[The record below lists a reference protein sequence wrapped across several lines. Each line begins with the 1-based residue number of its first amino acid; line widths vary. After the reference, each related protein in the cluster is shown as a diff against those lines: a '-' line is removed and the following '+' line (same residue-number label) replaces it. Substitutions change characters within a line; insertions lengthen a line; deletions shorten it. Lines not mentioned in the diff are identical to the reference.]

1 MQFDHVAIAA
11 RSLDEGADWLEA
23 RLGLRPEP
31 GGKHP
36 LMGTHNLLLSLG
48 PHEYL
53 ELIAIDPEAPA
64 LDRPRWFGLD
74 SFDGPPRVA
83 GWAVRQ
89 SPLQAPPGT
98 TIAAATRG
106 SLAWRITLPDSG
118 QMPRGGAEP
127 MRIAWDGDDHP
138 GHHLRDRGLRLARLA
153 VPLERLDIA
162 DRRIM
167 LTGTGTPMQLTLTGP
182 AGEVTL

>member
-11 RSLDEGADWLEA
+11 RSLAEGADWLEA

-48 PHEYL
+48 PREYL

-64 LDRPRWFGLD
+64 PDRPRWFGLD
-74 SFDGPPRVA
+74 SFDGPPRIA

-98 TIAAATRG
+98 TVTAASRG
-106 SLAWRITLPDSG
+106 ALSWRITIPDSG
-118 QMPRGGAEP
+118 QMARGGAEP
-127 MRIAWDGDDHP
+127 MRIAWDGSHP
-138 GHHLRDRGLRLARLA
+138 ADSLPDRGLRLVRLA

-167 LTGTGTPMQLTLTGP
+167 LTGTGTPMQLTLSGP
-182 AGEVTL
+182 SGEVTL

>member
-1 MQFDHVAIAA
+1 MQFDHIAIAA
-11 RSLDEGADWLEA
+11 RTLAEGADWLEA
-23 RLGLRPEP
+23 RLGIRPEP

-48 PHEYL
+48 PQEYL

-64 LDRPRWFGLD
+64 PARPRWFGLD
-74 SFDGPPRVA
+74 SFDGPPAIA

-89 SPLQAPPGT
+89 SPLEAPPGT
-98 TIAAATRG
+98 TVTEASRG
-106 SLAWRITLPDSG
+106 ALRWRITIPDSG

-127 MRIAWDGDDHP
+127 MRIDWSGPHP
-138 GHHLRDRGLRLARLA
+138 ADSLPDRGLRLSRLS
-153 VPLERLDIA
+153 VPLERLA
-162 DRRIM
+162 VHDRRIM
-167 LTGTGTPMQLTLTGP
+167 LTGTGTPMQLTLRTQ